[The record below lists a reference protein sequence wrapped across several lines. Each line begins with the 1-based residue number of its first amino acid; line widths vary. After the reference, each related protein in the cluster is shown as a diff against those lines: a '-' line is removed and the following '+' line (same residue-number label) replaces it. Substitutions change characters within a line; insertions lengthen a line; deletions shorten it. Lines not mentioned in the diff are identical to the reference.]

1 MSYETNRDDELSY
14 LQVENDRLKEDVI
27 KLTNE
32 LGGMGACHACEP
44 IGIENQQLK
53 ERVDK
58 LTNLLLKSRAMS
70 SFSTAKWNEIRD
82 EVLTELKME

>member
-1 MSYETNRDDELSY
+1 MSEDIFKKVVRALRNDKFKDDSINEHIAFLLIPIISDAKEKENR
-14 LQVENDRLKEDVI
+14 
-27 KLTNE
+27 
-32 LGGMGACHACEP
+32 
-44 IGIENQQLK
+44 QLK

-82 EVLTELKME
+82 ELLTELKME